1 MQTITRTA
9 HVVSIPVEH
18 AFRTVSP
25 ATLKAGDVVLFAF
38 TDHLVMKVDRLD
50 DPRWIARVTWDDGE
64 CTLYGP
70 RARVQVA

>member
-9 HVVSIPVEH
+9 PVAIPVEH

-25 ATLKAGDVVLFAF
+25 ATLEPGDVVLFAF
-38 TDHLVMKVDRLD
+38 TSHMVMRVTRLD
-50 DPRWIARVTWDDGE
+50 DPRWIARVVWDDGE
-64 CTLYGP
+64 HTLYGH